1 MRGTLKE
8 TAATS
13 RHPETAVQRRYEGRG
28 VHTVWKFQASA
39 TVGTVVVPL
48 LPRRPCASVDPTAPD
63 ADMHGRRG
71 QEASFHCSRRH
82 DAGAGEPGATR
93 HYARRRT
100 VGRRQPERH
109 HLPLGSDSNSAH
121 VVRTITGTFEDRAA
135 RGSPVL
141 APGHWQARRRCPG
154 LPAPLL
160 LTTPGG
166 LSCCFKWC
174 LHQGDGAQPR
184 SGLNHPVIGEM
195 PILWPDALVEMTV
208 PLPRLMVT
216 WPEAL
221 VL

>member
-1 MRGTLKE
+1 VSTPFGNFRRQRQSGRSLYR
-8 TAATS
+8 S
-13 RHPETAVQRRYEGRG
+13 CHAVRARPWIPPPQTPICTGG
-28 VHTVWKFQASA
+28 VVKK
-39 TVGTVVVPL
+39 
-48 LPRRPCASVDPTAPD
+48 LPY
-63 ADMHGRRG
+63 
-71 QEASFHCSRRH
+71 CSRRH

-109 HLPLGSDSNSAH
+109 HLPLESDSNSAQ
-121 VVRTITGTFEDRAA
+121 VVRTITDTFEDRAA

-141 APGHWQARRRCPG
+141 APGHWQARPRCPG

-166 LSCCFKWC
+166 LSCCFEWC

-195 PILWPDALVEMTV
+195 PILWPDALVEMTL